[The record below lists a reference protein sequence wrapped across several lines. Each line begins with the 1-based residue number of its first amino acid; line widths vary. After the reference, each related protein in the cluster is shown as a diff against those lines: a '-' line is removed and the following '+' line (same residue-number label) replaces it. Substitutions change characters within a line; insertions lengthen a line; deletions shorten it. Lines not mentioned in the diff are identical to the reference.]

1 MASIVLIHWL
11 GAALGAWPLAAVQTQ
26 QEIHTAGRGWGV
38 SAMLPEGGKNAEK
51 MKKMAHIY
59 RCCGFIPHFT
69 QQTQDNNIHT
79 LTTNMITE
87 KRSNIFV
94 LALSITPLVKK
105 KKK

>member
-1 MASIVLIHWL
+1 
-11 GAALGAWPLAAVQTQ
+11 
-26 QEIHTAGRGWGV
+26 
-38 SAMLPEGGKNAEK
+38 MLPEGGKNAEK
-51 MKKMAHIY
+51 IKKMAHIY

-87 KRSNIFV
+87 KRSNIFA

-105 KKK
+105 KKSDSIFVIQNMVIVYSIPPL